1 MVQKI
6 HPRIWVPSIQPLAG
20 HLPEEN
26 DDLAVQYE
34 DVRALSYSQVP
45 NKRAAPFIVF
55 FFALLLALF
64 HDSTPPS
71 SLIQSCSNL
80 RVYVT
85 ISQNIAHR

>member
-55 FFALLLALF
+55 FL
-64 HDSTPPS
+64 P
-71 SLIQSCSNL
+71 SCSHFFMIPLRPPRLFNL
-80 RVYVT
+80 AQT
-85 ISQNIAHR
+85 